1 MECTI
6 NTRIN
11 FPNAFAR
18 CGVMPE
24 PEQIDRIALGI
35 ISVLVKLRKMH
46 THKYGIKFGKS
57 IQFQRAIELSDSL
70 SIYVYVELTLHRL
83 LIFSLLSNFVHF
95 SFLSFSAHV
104 SIIRRYKQYSF
115 SQYRAQNHKCDW
127 YPLAIKNNT
136 IGMAYVPTDLIRFDW
151 KFNWHSNRSHQVF
164 GSMHRR
170 IKSSIWS
177 ICV

>member
-83 LIFSLLSNFVHF
+83 LIFSLLPILFISLF
-95 SFLSFSAHV
+95 SFSAHV

-115 SQYRAQNHKCDW
+115 NAQRKTINVIDIRWQSKII
-127 YPLAIKNNT
+127 PLAWR
-136 IGMAYVPTDLIRFDW
+136 MFPLI
-151 KFNWHSNRSHQVF
+151 
-164 GSMHRR
+164 
-170 IKSSIWS
+170 
-177 ICV
+177 